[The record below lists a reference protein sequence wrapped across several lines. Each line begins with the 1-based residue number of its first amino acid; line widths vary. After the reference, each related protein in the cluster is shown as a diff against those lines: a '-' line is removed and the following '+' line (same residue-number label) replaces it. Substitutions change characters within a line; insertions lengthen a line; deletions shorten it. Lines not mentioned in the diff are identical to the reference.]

1 MWAGT
6 RRQCRDVGT
15 LALGPVV
22 HCASAMKPLIIDVTA
37 KNDDT
42 LAIAQLIERARLR
55 EGRARRPKGPMW
67 AVSARGIEAA

>member
-1 MWAGT
+1 
-6 RRQCRDVGT
+6 
-15 LALGPVV
+15 
-22 HCASAMKPLIIDVTA
+22 MKPLIIDVTA